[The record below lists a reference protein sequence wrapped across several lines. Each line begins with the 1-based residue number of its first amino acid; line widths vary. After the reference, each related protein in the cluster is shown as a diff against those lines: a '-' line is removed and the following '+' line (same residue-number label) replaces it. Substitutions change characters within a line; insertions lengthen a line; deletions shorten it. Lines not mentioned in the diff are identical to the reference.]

1 MAKKKTK
8 RTTAKRTAK
17 AGSLAG
23 PDRLTRQQMLDGV
36 PGPDGVRIGFAVP
49 GEADAMTTLLKAAAD
64 DLEAGHLE
72 ALTRGECGTWL
83 LDALAGADLGERLV
97 RAGAA
102 GEFQR
107 AAGELSLPLVARDGD
122 GQVVG
127 ALLGVPSGTVVSGLS
142 RLPGGR
148 RYVLVSMLTYAK
160 IKAVAVSEDAR
171 RRGIG
176 AALLARCAQLY
187 RQLDYMLLFGEFDTE
202 RALGPYYRRQGFTVL
217 RPGQGIDVGTLLTGV
232 PLHLGA
238 GPGLTFFHRWQPQD
252 R

>member
-1 MAKKKTK
+1 M
-8 RTTAKRTAK
+8 
-17 AGSLAG
+17 
-23 PDRLTRQQMLDGV
+23 

-49 GEADAMTTLLKAAAD
+49 EEAGAVTTLLKAAAD

-72 ALTRGECGTWL
+72 ALARGECGTWL
-83 LDALAGADLGERLV
+83 LDVLEGVDLGEPLV

-127 ALLGVPSGTVVSGLS
+127 ALLGVLSGTVVSGLA

-176 AALLARCAQLY
+176 AALLARCVQVYWQLKY
-187 RQLDYMLLFGEFDTE
+187 TLLFGEFDTE

-238 GPGLTFFHRWQPQD
+238 GPGLTFFHRWRPQD